1 MIQRRD
7 NHLWIL
13 AMALPLLVSGCA
25 GLRGVK
31 PDSAPTEQ
39 TSQQRQAAMI
49 ADFEKRRDQAQLE
62 AALNRW
68 REGNAA
74 ACEQGLRQLVESR
87 PEFVE
92 ARVQLGEWLLMQ
104 EDMAG
109 ARAQIMEALRLNPNH
124 AAAHHSLGLVLE
136 ATGEAGEAQ
145 GAFQRA
151 LELEPEN
158 GLYQLSAQSDAA
170 RSR

>member
-1 MIQRRD
+1 
-7 NHLWIL
+7 
-13 AMALPLLVSGCA
+13 
-25 GLRGVK
+25 
-31 PDSAPTEQ
+31 
-39 TSQQRQAAMI
+39 MI
-49 ADFEKRRDQAQLE
+49 ADFETRRDQAQLD

-104 EDMAG
+104 EDVAG
-109 ARAQIMEALRLNPNH
+109 ARAQLMEALRLNPGH

-136 ATGEAGEAQ
+136 ATGQTSEAQ
-145 GAFQRA
+145 AAFQRA
-151 LELEPEN
+151 RELEPEN
-158 GLYQLSAQSDAA
+158 GLYQLSAQPDAA
-170 RSR
+170 LSR